1 MILPGSPSLCLPLRC
16 FGSVT
21 NKPTLVP
28 NQLLTIM
35 CHTCLNMLIYR
46 EMSEGDGEFQ
56 RAAFSRARTAL
67 PQASRESTK
76 PKHFSNFLLQK

>member
-1 MILPGSPSLCLPLRC
+1 
-16 FGSVT
+16 
-21 NKPTLVP
+21 
-28 NQLLTIM
+28 
-35 CHTCLNMLIYR
+35 MLIYR

-76 PKHFSNFLLQK
+76 PKHFS